1 MFRQLLHRFFGHWST
16 FPGAAYLVQPSSSM
30 MPIVDPD
37 SALQYTPVYRAVSL
51 IANDMARVDF
61 TVTDG
66 AADAILRSPN
76 RYMSGFEFRRIMTMQ
91 CALYGNAFA
100 LINRTQSGELFE
112 LIPLGV
118 HTVTLDVTGEQP
130 IYRTSQYGD
139 LRLDQVLH
147 LRTLGYSG
155 MWGESPARLCNAAL
169 TVMAAQEQS
178 QLKAMENAGQ
188 PKLALVHPGA
198 LNDKQRQ
205 MVAEQYVKQHSGSV
219 NAGRPLVLGD
229 NMRVE
234 RISSTFDNDGID
246 AARRYSVQDVSR
258 IFGVPVSYLM
268 EHSQQAYGSMEWLG
282 RMYVDHCIEHWAAI
296 WRSEILQKLAS
307 PFDSVAFDLDA
318 LQRPS
323 LAEQMAA
330 LRTGVESG
338 FLTRNEARARLDLK
352 PLPGLDKPTLALNMG
367 AGGGA
372 TNIGTD
378 TSANAGSVDDF
389 SS

>member
-1 MFRQLLHRFFGHWST
+1 MFRQLLHRFFGHYPT
-16 FPGAAYLVQPSSSM
+16 HGVFEIEGANQLPLVTANNA
-30 MPIVDPD
+30 I
-37 SALQYTPVYRAVSL
+37 AYTPVWRAVNL
-51 IANDMARVDF
+51 IANDLARIELSVSD
-61 TVTDG
+61 TT
-66 AADAILRSPN
+66 AEALLRSPN
-76 RYMSGFEFRRIMTMQ
+76 RWMSGFEFRRTLTLH
-91 CALYGNAFA
+91 CALYGNGFA
-100 LINRTQSGELFE
+100 LINRTLGGELLE
-112 LIPLGV
+112 LMPLDPDSV
-118 HTVTLDVTGEQP
+118 SLDLSGSEP
-130 IYRTSQYGD
+130 IYRTKFYGD
-139 LRLDQVLH
+139 LTTDKLLH
-147 LRTLGYSG
+147 IRCVGWNGL
-155 MWGESPARLCNAAL
+155 WGESPARVCRSAL

-178 QLKAMENAGQ
+178 QLKSMENAGQ

-282 RMYVDHCIEHWAAI
+282 RMYVDHCMRHWSAM
-296 WRSEILQKLAS
+296 WESEIKTKIAS
-307 PFDSVAFDLDA
+307 QFAEVSWDFDA

-338 FLTRNEARARLDLK
+338 FLTRNEARAKLDLP
-352 PLPGLDKPTLALNMG
+352 PLPGLDEPTLALNMG

-378 TSANAGSVDDF
+378 TSASAGSVDDF

>member
-1 MFRQLLHRFFGHWST
+1 
-16 FPGAAYLVQPSSSM
+16 

-37 SALQYTPVYRAVSL
+37 NALQYTPVYRAVSL
-51 IANDMARVDF
+51 IATDLARVECSVSNG
-61 TVTDG
+61 TV
-66 AADAILRSPN
+66 DALLRYPN
-76 RYMSGFEFRRIMTMQ
+76 RYMSGFEFRRLMTMQ

-100 LINRTQSGELFE
+100 LINRTQSGELLE

-118 HTVTLDVTGEQP
+118 HTVTLDVTGP
-130 IYRTSQYGD
+130 HPVYRTSQYGD
-139 LRLDQVLH
+139 LRLDQVMH
-147 LRTLGYSG
+147 LRTIGYSG

-178 QLKAMENAGQ
+178 QLKSMENAGQ

-258 IFGVPVSYLM
+258 IYGVPVSYLSD
-268 EHSQQAYGSMEWLG
+268 HSQSAYGSMEWLG
-282 RMYVDHCIEHWAAI
+282 RMYVDHCIQHWAAI
-296 WRSEILQKLAS
+296 WRSEVLQKLAS
-307 PFDSVAFDLDA
+307 PFDSVSFDLDA

-323 LAEQMAA
+323 IAEQMAA
-330 LRTGVESG
+330 LRTGVEAG
-338 FLTRNEARARLDLK
+338 FLTRNEARARLDLD
-352 PLPGLDKPTLALNMG
+352 PLPGLDEPTLALNMG
-367 AGGGA
+367 TGGGT

-378 TSANAGSVDDF
+378 TSANAGTSNDF
-389 SS
+389 TA

>member
-1 MFRQLLHRFFGHWST
+1 MIRNLLHRFFGHWSS
-16 FPGAAYLVQPSSSM
+16 FPGASFLIAPSSGGL
-30 MPIVDPD
+30 PIVDPD
-37 SALQYTPVYRAVSL
+37 TALQYTPVHRAVSL
-51 IANDMARVDF
+51 IANDLARVEC

-66 AADAILRSPN
+66 AADALLRSPN
-76 RYMSGFEFRRIMTMQ
+76 RFMSGFEFRRLMTMQ
-91 CALYGNAFA
+91 CCLYGNSFA

-118 HTVTLDVTGEQP
+118 HTVTLDVTGREP
-130 IYRTSQYGD
+130 VYRTSLYGD

-147 LRTLGYSG
+147 LRTMGYSG

-178 QLKAMENAGQ
+178 QLKSMENAGQ

-205 MVAEQYVKQHSGSV
+205 MVAEQYVKQHAGSA

-246 AARRYSVQDVSR
+246 TARRYSVQDVSR
-258 IFGVPVSYLM
+258 IFGVPVSYLS
-268 EHSQQAYGSMEWLG
+268 EHSQATYGSMEWLG

-296 WRSEILQKLAS
+296 WRSEILHKLAS
-307 PFDSVAFDLDA
+307 PFDSVAFDLDL

-323 LAEQMAA
+323 MAEQMAS
-330 LRTGVESG
+330 LRTGVEAG
-338 FLTRNEARARLDLK
+338 FITRNEARARLDLD
-352 PLPGLDKPTLALNMG
+352 PLPGLDDPIVAKNMG
-367 AGGGA
+367 TGGGT
-372 TNIGTD
+372 TNLGTD
-378 TSANAGSVDDF
+378 TSAAAGSVDDF

>member
-1 MFRQLLHRFFGHWST
+1 
-16 FPGAAYLVQPSSSM
+16 

-51 IANDMARVDF
+51 IANDMARVDC

-100 LINRTQSGELFE
+100 LVNRTQSGELFE

-338 FLTRNEARARLDLK
+338 FLTRNEARARLDLE
-352 PLPGLDKPTLALNMG
+352 PLPGLDEPTLALNMG